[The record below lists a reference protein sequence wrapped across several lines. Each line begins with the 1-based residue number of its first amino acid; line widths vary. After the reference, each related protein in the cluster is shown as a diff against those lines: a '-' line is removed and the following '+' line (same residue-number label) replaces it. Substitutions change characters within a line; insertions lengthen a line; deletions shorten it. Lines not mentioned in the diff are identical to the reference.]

1 MADMLVCPDPECR
14 ERSLYF
20 NEHSG
25 LYECLNPHC
34 RRKFT
39 VAEIESGRVP
49 NSFNQRNHNVVY
61 RPIKYRKKTR
71 RRFTNFFKILGYCL
85 LFLICVGGIGLA
97 YVYPFTTSVVDAVS
111 GRIDIL
117 KGNGEKVRLINN
129 RDSKNPTWEEL
140 LAFLKEDTT
149 DEIEYTS
156 TFVCADFAETLHNN
170 AEKKGIRCGFVTVG
184 KGEYRSLNPIS
195 AIIGSHA
202 LNAFQTVDRGLVYI
216 DCTGMKTSR
225 REKERNDFISQL
237 EEQKKEYLEQGMA
250 EYDKVAGQAIGRGM
264 VMADSRI
271 SWEARLTREAEA
283 HYQEEL
289 LRLEQELSPP
299 YDKIATISDSG
310 LISFVSIF
318 KSKNPDW
325 GCIITSGEIKTHW

>member
-1 MADMLVCPDPECR
+1 MADMLVCPDPGCR

-39 VAEIESGRVP
+39 VAEIESGKVP
-49 NSFNQRNHNVVY
+49 NSFNQQNHNVVY
-61 RPIKYRKKTR
+61 RPIKYRKKIR

-85 LFLICVGGIGLA
+85 LLLICVGGIGFA
-97 YVYPFTTSVVDAVS
+97 YVYPFATSVVDAVS
-111 GRIDIL
+111 GKIDIA
-117 KGNGEKVRLINN
+117 KGTGEKVRLINN

-140 LAFLKEDTT
+140 LVFLKEDKT
-149 DEIEYTS
+149 DEIQYTS

-195 AIIGSHA
+195 ATIGAHA
-202 LNAFQTVDRGLVYI
+202 LNAFQTIDRGLVYI
-216 DCTGMKTSR
+216 DCTGKKPGEWDKKR
-225 REKERNDFISQL
+225 DDFISEL
-237 EEQKKEYLEQGMA
+237 DEHKKEYLEQGMA
-250 EYDKVAGQAIGRGM
+250 QYDELARKANIQGM
-264 VMADSRI
+264 VMADSRT

-283 HYQEEL
+283 HYKEEL
-289 LRLEQELSPP
+289 GRLEQELSPP

-318 KSKNPDW
+318 KSKNLDW
-325 GCIITSGEIKTHW
+325 GYIITSGEIKIYW